1 MLRRGTISDVVA
13 GTFSLL
19 VSEVGAALGF
29 FIMQRRILGM
39 ITVYQLEKRV
49 VMLESILSMCASCKK
64 TLDHTGKWQS
74 IENYI
79 EGHQAGTQVSHGSY
93 PSFTKELY
101 EDLLKS
107 QNWRLA
113 RLI

>member
-1 MLRRGTISDVVA
+1 
-13 GTFSLL
+13 
-19 VSEVGAALGF
+19 VGAALGF

-39 ITVYQLEKRV
+39 ISVYQLEKRV
-49 VMLESILSMCASCKK
+49 VMLESILSMCANCKK

-79 EGHQAGTQVSHGSY
+79 EGHQTGTQVSHGSY